1 MPIRA
6 KLAIWFS
13 ILVAVV
19 LTFSAI
25 IRYTG
30 YRQVLQNQKDYSL
43 KVVAD
48 VLDSSIPRR
57 MPTKAEVQASV
68 TRMVKEYP
76 DIELKGILIEVY
88 DPLRSVIFIS
98 SLTEAQ
104 KLQITDE
111 MWDKVIHKQKSIIT
125 LTHGDEDDSTSMR
138 ILTKPIFNK
147 NRLVYI
153 IQVGSSTHDIQ
164 DTLENI
170 LFLNILFI
178 PLTTLL
184 IAVGGWFLTRKAL
197 KPLEDVIAASHQIS
211 SGDLQHRITTSDTS
225 SEITAL
231 TGAFNQMIERLE
243 SSFHQI
249 KDFSGNVSHELR
261 IPLSILRGQTEL
273 SLKRY
278 RSIDEYR
285 QTLESNLEEIL
296 RMENIVE
303 RLLFLSRAES
313 GEIELHRSEVD
324 MQNLTEW
331 TFKQFQLPAEENNI
345 NLKLN
350 INGPA
355 IIYGDE
361 ILLRELLLNLV
372 KNAITYTPEGGSV
385 TLSMEQ
391 DDKDV
396 IISVDDT
403 GIGIPEEDTP
413 HIFERFY
420 QVDKSRST
428 KGSGL
433 GLSIS
438 KWIVESHHG
447 KISVDS
453 TVGKGSKFTVCLPL
467 KD

>member
-1 MPIRA
+1 MPIRV

-19 LTFSAI
+19 LTLSAI

-30 YRQVLQNQKDYSL
+30 YRQVLENQKDYSL

-57 MPTKAEVQASV
+57 MPARSEVQTAVS
-68 TRMVKEYP
+68 RMIKEYP
-76 DIELKGILIEVY
+76 DIELKGVLIEVY
-88 DPLRSVIFIS
+88 DPLRSVIFLS

-111 MWDKVIHKQKSIIT
+111 MWSKVISKQKSFTT
-125 LTHGDEDDSTSMR
+125 LTQGDEDYSTSMR
-138 ILTKPIFNK
+138 ILTKPVFNK
-147 NRLVYI
+147 NKLVYI
-153 IQVGSSTHDIQ
+153 IQVGSSTHDIE

-170 LFLNILFI
+170 LYLNILFI
-178 PLTTLL
+178 PFTTLL
-184 IAVGGWFLTRKAL
+184 IGMGGWFLTRKAL
-197 KPLEDVIAASHQIS
+197 KPLGDVIAASHHIS
-211 SGDLQHRITTSDTS
+211 SGDLQHRIVASDTS

-243 SSFHQI
+243 FSFHQI
-249 KDFSGNVSHELR
+249 KDFSENVSHELR

-273 SLKRY
+273 SLKKY
-278 RSIDEYR
+278 RSIEEYR
-285 QTLESNLEEIL
+285 QTLGSNLEEIL

-303 RLLFLSRAES
+303 RLLFLSKAER
-313 GEIELHRSEVD
+313 GEIELHRSELD
-324 MQNLTEW
+324 MKNLTEW
-331 TFKQFQLPAEENNI
+331 AFKQLQLLAQENCV

-350 INGPA
+350 VCVTA
-355 IIYGDE
+355 AIYGDE
-361 ILLRELLLNLV
+361 ILIRELLLNLI
-372 KNAITYTPEGGSV
+372 KNAITYTEACGNV
-385 TLSMEQ
+385 TLSMEK
-391 DDKDV
+391 DDKDI

-403 GIGIPEEDTP
+403 GIGIPEEDIP

-433 GLSIS
+433 GLSIC
-438 KWIVESHHG
+438 KWIVESHQG
-447 KISVDS
+447 RIAVES
-453 TVGKGSKFTVCLPL
+453 TIGKGSKFTVYLPV
-467 KD
+467 KK